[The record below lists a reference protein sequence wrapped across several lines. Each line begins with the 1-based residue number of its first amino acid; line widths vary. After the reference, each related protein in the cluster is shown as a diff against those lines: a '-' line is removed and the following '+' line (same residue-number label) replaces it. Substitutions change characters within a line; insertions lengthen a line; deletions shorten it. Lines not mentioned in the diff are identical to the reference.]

1 MPAQVGTDELLDTLE
16 EIFLSDGY
24 HDVTFR
30 GLATQL
36 GCSNRRLYAIAPS
49 KEALFLA
56 IITRFFSKVKK
67 AGWEKAG
74 SNKPLADRIRDY
86 LRVGIEAAQRTR
98 PAFNEDI
105 ENFEAG
111 RVLFDEFQQ
120 ERIAG
125 LRQLIDEGIDSGEF
139 EGFHSYLVAE
149 VMVQATRRIRE
160 PDFLSKSG
168 MSFAD
173 ALTELSRLIRHGLL
187 SR

>member
-1 MPAQVGTDELLDTLE
+1 MSARIETDEILDTLE
-16 EIFLSDGY
+16 EIFLSEGY

-30 GLATQL
+30 GLAGQL

-74 SNKPLADRIRDY
+74 ANKPLADRIRDY
-86 LRVGIEAAQRTR
+86 LRVGIEAAQRAG

-105 ENFEAG
+105 ENLAAG

-125 LRQLIDEGIDSGEF
+125 LRQLINEGIESGEF
-139 EGFHSYLVAE
+139 DGFHSYLVAE
-149 VMVQATRRIRE
+149 VMVQATRRVRD

-168 MSFAD
+168 MSFAE
-173 ALTELSRLIRHGLL
+173 ALTELSRLIRNGLL
-187 SR
+187 PR

>member
-1 MPAQVGTDELLDTLE
+1 MAARIDTDDLLDTLE
-16 EIFLSDGY
+16 EIFLTEGY

-30 GLATQL
+30 GLAAQL
-36 GCSNRRLYAIAPS
+36 GCSNRRLYAIAPG

-67 AGWEKAG
+67 AGWQKAG
-74 SNKPLADRIRDY
+74 SGRPLAERIRDY
-86 LRVGIEAAQRTR
+86 LRVGIEAAQRAG

-105 ENFEAG
+105 ESIAAG

-125 LRQLIDEGIDSGEF
+125 LRQLIDEGIESGEF
-139 EGFHSYLVAE
+139 DGFHSYLVAE
-149 VMVQATRRIRE
+149 VMVQASRRLRE
-160 PDFLSKSG
+160 PDFLARSG
-168 MSFAD
+168 MSFAESL
-173 ALTELSRLIRHGLL
+173 AELSRLIRHGLL